1 MTNRLRTDG
10 NTALAEDPT
19 LSSSNIPIISDV
31 NRLTL
36 QDVLNLLEIE
46 ELPEGFYS
54 PEEIVASTQ
63 RIVNEQG
70 AERYWMER
78 KFNLAQLEYLQT
90 M

>member
-1 MTNRLRTDG
+1 MMNSLRTDG

-36 QDVLNLLEIE
+36 QDVLNLLEIS
-46 ELPEGFYS
+46 ELPGGLFS
-54 PEEIVASTQ
+54 PEEIIASTQ
-63 RIVNEQG
+63 RIVDEQG
-70 AERYWMER
+70 VERYWEER
-78 KFNLAQLEYLQT
+78 KFNLAQIEYLQT